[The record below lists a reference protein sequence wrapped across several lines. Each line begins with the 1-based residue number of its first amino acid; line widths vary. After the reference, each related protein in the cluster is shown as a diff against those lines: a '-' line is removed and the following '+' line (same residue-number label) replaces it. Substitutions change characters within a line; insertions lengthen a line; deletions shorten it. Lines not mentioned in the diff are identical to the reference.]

1 MSADTISF
9 KMLHCN
15 NLSVALLMPIE
26 NSSPAPAETEKMTE
40 TMADVIARS
49 QRIAADFMT
58 NQSGHLAGSFDPVQL
73 GEQFLKN
80 MAKFSFD
87 PQALMEAQ
95 AEFWQASFALW
106 QQIAIG
112 ALGGSG
118 QKVIEPEA
126 DDRRFRSE
134 AWDDGHVFDFI
145 KQSYLLAS
153 RYVIA
158 ATESVS
164 GIDEKKREQI
174 NFYTR
179 QFVDAM
185 APTNFALTNP
195 DVLKR
200 TVDSKGENLVKGL
213 KNILGDL
220 ERSEGQLKTRMVDS
234 EAFDLGHNLA
244 LTPGKVVLQN
254 DLIQLI
260 QYEPATPTVSKTP
273 LLVIPPWINKYYI
286 LDLRPKNSYIRWLV
300 EQGHSVFVISWVN
313 PGSELAEKG
322 FEDYLLEGPLAA
334 LNAMKAI
341 TGTAQSNVIGYCL
354 GGTLLVALLA
364 YLEGT
369 GAADRVASATFLTS
383 MIDFAEPGDLGVFI
397 DDEQVESLEQ
407 KMKRDGYLDGTDMAT
422 TFNMLRSNDL
432 IWSFVINNYLMGEEP
447 LAFDL
452 LYWNSD
458 STRMPARMHSEYLR
472 TMYLENRCKEPGG
485 MVLDGVP
492 IDIAS
497 VKTPCYFLSACEDH
511 IAPWRST
518 FAGAGLFKGPVRFV
532 LSGSG
537 HIAGVVN
544 PPDAKK
550 YGYRTSRSRPRGDAE
565 AWLESASHKEGS
577 WWPNWQQWV
586 SKFAGT
592 KVKARNPGAKK
603 AFPVLEDAPGSYA
616 SKRLDE
622 ENPT

>member
-1 MSADTISF
+1 MA
-9 KMLHCN
+9 
-15 NLSVALLMPIE
+15 
-26 NSSPAPAETEKMTE
+26 E
-40 TMADVIARS
+40 TMADVMARS
-49 QRIAADFMT
+49 QQIAAEFMA
-58 NQSGHLAGSFDPVQL
+58 NRAGHLAGSLDPVKL
-73 GEQFLKN
+73 GEQFLQS
-80 MAKFSFD
+80 MAQMSFD
-87 PQALMEAQ
+87 PEALMRAQ
-95 AEFWQASFALW
+95 AEFWQASLALW
-106 QQIAIG
+106 QQTALG
-112 ALGGSG
+112 TLGGSD

-126 DDRRFRSE
+126 DDQRFKSDS
-134 AWDDGHVFDFI
+134 WDDGHLFDFI

-195 DVLKR
+195 DFLKK
-200 TVDSKGENLVKGL
+200 TIDSKGENLVKGFQ
-213 KNILGDL
+213 NILDDL
-220 ERSEGQLKTRMVDS
+220 ERGEGQLKTRMVDT

-244 LTPGKVVLQN
+244 LTPGRVVLQN

-260 QYEPATPTVSKTP
+260 QYEPVTATVNRAP

-286 LDLRPKNSYIRWLV
+286 LDLQPKNSFIRWLV
-300 EQGHSVFVISWVN
+300 EQGHTVFVISWVN
-313 PGSELAEKG
+313 PESELAEKG
-322 FEDYLLEGPLAA
+322 FEDYLLEGPLTA
-334 LNAMKAI
+334 LDAVEAI
-341 TGTAQSNVIGYCL
+341 TGTTQSNVIGYCL
-354 GGTLLVALLA
+354 GGTLLAALLA
-364 YLEGT
+364 YFEAS
-369 GAADRVASATFLTS
+369 GAAKRVASATFLTA

-407 KMKRDGYLDGTDMAT
+407 KMNRDGYLDGTDMAA

-458 STRMPARMHSEYLR
+458 STRMPAKMHSEYLR
-472 TMYLENRCKEPGG
+472 TMYLENRFKEPGG

-492 IDIAS
+492 IDISS
-497 VKTPCYFLSACEDH
+497 VKTPCYFLSTSDDH

-518 FAGAGLFKGPVRFV
+518 FSGAGLFKGSVRFV

-544 PPDAKK
+544 PPEANK
-550 YGYRTSRSRPRGDAE
+550 YGYRTSGSRPSGDAE
-565 AWLESASHKEGS
+565 AWLANATQQQGS
-577 WWPNWQQWV
+577 WWPDWQQWV
-586 SKFAGT
+586 SKFKGT
-592 KVKARNPGAKK
+592 RVKARKPGAKK

-616 SKRLDE
+616 GKRLDDE
-622 ENPT
+622 DPKQPV

>member
-1 MSADTISF
+1 
-9 KMLHCN
+9 
-15 NLSVALLMPIE
+15 MPPE
-26 NSSPAPAETEKMTE
+26 HSSPTAVDPERLAETM
-40 TMADVIARS
+40 VGVFARS
-49 QRIAADFMT
+49 QRIAAEFMA
-58 NQSGHLAGSFDPVQL
+58 NQSGHLAGSLDPVQL

-80 MAKFSFD
+80 MAQFSFD
-87 PQALMEAQ
+87 PQALMKAQ
-95 AEFWQASFALW
+95 AEFWQGSLALW
-106 QQIAIG
+106 QQTALG
-112 ALGGSG
+112 ALGASG

-126 DDRRFRSE
+126 DDRRFRSD

-158 ATESVS
+158 AGESVS
-164 GIDEKKREQI
+164 GIDDKKHAQI

-200 TVDSKGENLVKGL
+200 TVDSKGENLVKGFQ
-213 KNILGDL
+213 NILDDL
-220 ERSEGQLKTRMVDS
+220 ERNEGQLKTRMVDT
-234 EAFDLGHNLA
+234 EAFDLGRNLA

-260 QYEPATPTVSKTP
+260 QYKPATATVSRTP

-313 PGSELAEKG
+313 PGSEFAEKG

-334 LNAMKAI
+334 LDAIQAI
-341 TGTAQSNVIGYCL
+341 TGTTQSNVIGYCL
-354 GGTLLVALLA
+354 GGTLLAALLA
-364 YLEGT
+364 YLEAT
-369 GAADRVASATFLTS
+369 DHADRVASATFLTS
-383 MIDFAEPGDLGVFI
+383 MIDFADPGDLGVFI
-397 DDEQVESLEQ
+397 DDQQVESLEQ
-407 KMKRDGYLDGTDMAT
+407 KMNRDGYLDGADMAT

-432 IWSFVINNYLMGEEP
+432 IWSFVVNNYLMGEEP

-472 TMYLENRCKEPGG
+472 AMYLENRFKEPGG
-485 MVLDGVP
+485 MILGGVP

-544 PPDAKK
+544 PPEAKK

-565 AWLESASHKEGS
+565 AWLQSATQKEGS

-586 SKFAGT
+586 SKFNGT
-592 KVKARNPGAKK
+592 KVKARKPGAKK

-616 SKRLDE
+616 GKRLDE
-622 ENPT
+622 ENLKQTA

>member
-1 MSADTISF
+1 MPQKCPEPEAVSADNMA
-9 KMLHCN
+9 K
-15 NLSVALLMPIE
+15 
-26 NSSPAPAETEKMTE
+26 
-40 TMADVIARS
+40 TMADVMSRS
-49 QRIAADFMT
+49 QEIASQFMLR
-58 NQSGHLAGSFDPVQL
+58 QAGHLAEGFDPVHL

-80 MAKFSFD
+80 MVQASFD
-87 PQALMEAQ
+87 PQVLMKAQ
-95 AEFWQASFALW
+95 AEFWQNSIALW
-106 QQIAIG
+106 QQAALG
-112 ALGGSG
+112 ALGQRG
-118 QKVIEPEA
+118 QGVIEPEA
-126 DDRRFRSE
+126 DDRRFKSD
-134 AWDDGHVFDFI
+134 AWGDEHVFDFI

-158 ATESVS
+158 ATDSVS
-164 GIDEKKREQI
+164 GVDDKKRDQI

-195 DVLKR
+195 DVLKK
-200 TVDSKGENLVKGL
+200 TMDSKGENLVRGFQ
-213 KNILGDL
+213 NILTDL
-220 ERSEGQLKTRMVDS
+220 ERGEGQLKTRMVDTD
-234 EAFDLGHNLA
+234 AFELGRNVA

-273 LLVIPPWINKYYI
+273 LLIIPPWINKYYI

-322 FEDYLLEGPLAA
+322 FEDYLLEGPLTA
-334 LNAMKAI
+334 LNAIKEI

-354 GGTLLVALLA
+354 GGTLLAALLA

-472 TMYLENRCKEPGG
+472 TMYLENRFKEPGG

-544 PPDAKK
+544 PPAAKK

-577 WWPNWQQWV
+577 WWPNWQKWV

-592 KVKARNPGAKK
+592 KVKARKPGAKK

>member
-1 MSADTISF
+1 
-9 KMLHCN
+9 
-15 NLSVALLMPIE
+15 MPIE
-26 NSSPAPAETEKMTE
+26 NSSSTPAETAKMAE

-49 QRIAADFMT
+49 QQIAADFMT
-58 NQSGHLAGSFDPVQL
+58 NQSGHLAGSFDPVQFS
-73 GEQFLKN
+73 EQFLKN

-87 PQALMEAQ
+87 PRALMEAQ
-95 AEFWQASFALW
+95 AEFWQASLTLW
-106 QQIAIG
+106 QQTAMG
-112 ALGGSG
+112 ALGESG
-118 QKVIEPEA
+118 QKLIEPEA
-126 DDRRFRSE
+126 GDRRFRSE

-164 GIDEKKREQI
+164 GIDEKKRQQI

-185 APTNFALTNP
+185 APTNFAMTNP

-200 TVDSKGENLVKGL
+200 TVDSKGENLVKGF
-213 KNILGDL
+213 KNILDDL
-220 ERSEGQLKTRMVDS
+220 ERSEGQLKMRMVDS

-273 LLVIPPWINKYYI
+273 LLVIPPWIKKYYI

-313 PGSELAEKG
+313 PGNELAKKG

-334 LNAMKAI
+334 INAMKAI

-354 GGTLLVALLA
+354 GGTLLAALLA

-472 TMYLENRCKEPGG
+472 TMYLENRFKEPGG

-497 VKTPCYFLSACEDH
+497 VKTPCYFLSACDDH

-518 FAGAGLFKGPVRFV
+518 FVGAGLFKGSVRFV

-565 AWLESASHKEGS
+565 AWVESASHKEGS

-586 SKFAGT
+586 SKFTGT
-592 KVKARNPGAKK
+592 KVKARKPGAKK
-603 AFPVLEDAPGSYA
+603 AFPVLEDAPGAYA

>member
-1 MSADTISF
+1 
-9 KMLHCN
+9 
-15 NLSVALLMPIE
+15 
-26 NSSPAPAETEKMTE
+26 
-40 TMADVIARS
+40 MADVVARS
-49 QRIAADFMT
+49 QQIAAEFMV
-58 NQSGHLAGSFDPVQL
+58 NQAGHLAGSFDPVQL
-73 GEQFLKN
+73 GEQFLQN
-80 MAKFSFD
+80 MAQFSFD
-87 PQALMEAQ
+87 PEALMHAQ
-95 AEFWQASFALW
+95 AEFWQASLALW
-106 QQIAIG
+106 QQT
-112 ALGGSG
+112 ALGTLGETG

-126 DDRRFRSE
+126 DDRRFKSD

-164 GIDEKKREQI
+164 GIDDKKREQI
-174 NFYTR
+174 DFYTR

-195 DVLKR
+195 DVLKK
-200 TVDSKGENLVKGL
+200 TIESKGENLVRGFQ
-213 KNILGDL
+213 NILDDL
-220 ERSEGQLKTRMVDS
+220 ERGEGQLKTRMVDT
-234 EAFDLGHNLA
+234 EAFDLGRNLA

-260 QYEPATPTVSKTP
+260 QYEPETTTVNRTP

-286 LDLRPKNSYIRWLV
+286 LDLQPKNSFIRWLV
-300 EQGHSVFVISWVN
+300 EQGHTVFVISWVN
-313 PGSELAEKG
+313 PGSELADKG

-334 LNAMKAI
+334 LDAIKAI
-341 TGTAQSNVIGYCL
+341 TGTPQSNVIGYCL
-354 GGTLLVALLA
+354 GGTLLAALLA
-364 YLEGT
+364 YLKAT

-407 KMKRDGYLDGTDMAT
+407 KMSRDGYLDGTDMAT

-472 TMYLENRCKEPGG
+472 TMYLENRFKEPGG
-485 MVLDGVP
+485 MVLDSVP
-492 IDIAS
+492 IDISS
-497 VKTPCYFLSACEDH
+497 VKTPCYFLSTCEDH

-518 FAGAGLFKGPVRFV
+518 FAGAGLFGGPVRFV

-544 PPDAKK
+544 PPAANK
-550 YGYRTSRSRPRGDAE
+550 YGYRTSRSRPKGDAE
-565 AWLESASHKEGS
+565 AWLKRAPLKEGS
-577 WWPNWQQWV
+577 WWPDWQQWV
-586 SKFAGT
+586 SKFKGT
-592 KVKARNPGAKK
+592 RVKARKPGVKK

-616 SKRLDE
+616 GKRLDE
-622 ENPT
+622 ENGKQTA

>member
-1 MSADTISF
+1 VTVE
-9 KMLHCN
+9 H
-15 NLSVALLMPIE
+15 PT
-26 NSSPAPAETEKMTE
+26 PANFEPEELAQ

-49 QRIAADFMT
+49 QQIAADFMAH
-58 NQSGHLAGSFDPVQL
+58 QMDHFAGSFDPIQL
-73 GEQFLKN
+73 GEQFLEN
-80 MAKFSFD
+80 MSQVSFD
-87 PQALMEAQ
+87 PEALVYAQ
-95 AEFWQASFALW
+95 AEFWQASLALW
-106 QQIAIG
+106 QQTALG
-112 ALGGSG
+112 TLGGSD
-118 QKVIEPEA
+118 QKVIEPKA
-126 DDRRFRSE
+126 DDRRFRSD

-179 QFVDAM
+179 QFVDTM
-185 APTNFALTNP
+185 APSNFALTNP
-195 DVLKR
+195 DVLKK
-200 TVDSKGENLVKGL
+200 TIESKGENLVKGFQ
-213 KNILGDL
+213 NILDDL
-220 ERSEGQLKTRMVDS
+220 ERGEGQLKTRMVNTK
-234 EAFDLGHNLA
+234 AFDLGQNLA

-260 QYEPATPTVSKTP
+260 QYEPETATVNRTP

-286 LDLRPKNSYIRWLV
+286 LDLQPRNSFIRWLV
-300 EQGHSVFVISWVN
+300 EQGHTVFVISWVN

-334 LNAMKAI
+334 LDAMQTI
-341 TGTAQSNVIGYCL
+341 TRTTQSNVLGYCL
-354 GGTLLVALLA
+354 GGTLLGALLA
-364 YLEGT
+364 YLQAM
-369 GAADRVASATFLTS
+369 GAAKRVVSATFLTS
-383 MIDFAEPGDLGVFI
+383 MIDFSEPGDLGVFI
-397 DDEQVESLEQ
+397 DEEQVESLEQ
-407 KMKRDGYLDGTDMAT
+407 KMSRDGYLDGTDMAT

-472 TMYLENRCKEPGG
+472 TMYLENRFKEPGG

-492 IDIAS
+492 IDISS
-497 VKTPCYFLSACEDH
+497 VRTPCYFLSTCEDH

-518 FAGAGLFKGPVRFV
+518 FAGAGLLKGPVRFV

-544 PPDAKK
+544 PPAANK
-550 YGYRTSRSRPRGDAE
+550 YGYRTSRNRPSGDVE
-565 AWLESASHKEGS
+565 TWLNSATLKEGS

-586 SKFAGT
+586 SKFKGT
-592 KVKARNPGAKK
+592 KVKARKPGAKK
-603 AFPVLEDAPGSYA
+603 EFPALEDAPGSYA
-616 SKRLDE
+616 GKRLDE
-622 ENPT
+622 ENGK